1 MLGVAAGVVSALVM
15 SGLWSGKQPMEFSDV
30 NVDGWV
36 SDFAVGSDQASPYVR
51 ARVAR
56 HGLLALAKSEAVYFM
71 RNADNA
77 GRPLSEDCDYQI
89 SGGKLPAGWWS
100 ITLYQTSDSKLPD
113 NDDAALSIDATS
125 VIAESGAW
133 STLVAPQRPDGT
145 ANWISSRNSE
155 DFDLLLR
162 LYVPDQALLDSPESA
177 LSPPTIERLSCKGEA
192 A

>member
-1 MLGVAAGVVSALVM
+1 MIKRVLSYSAAVVLGVAAGVVSALVM

-56 HGLLALAKSEAVYFM
+56 HGLLALATSEAVYFM
-71 RNADNA
+71 RNADNE

-100 ITLYQTSDSKLPD
+100 ITLYQTSDS
-113 NDDAALSIDATS
+113 
-125 VIAESGAW
+125 
-133 STLVAPQRPDGT
+133 
-145 ANWISSRNSE
+145 
-155 DFDLLLR
+155 
-162 LYVPDQALLDSPESA
+162 
-177 LSPPTIERLSCKGEA
+177 
-192 A
+192 

>member
-1 MLGVAAGVVSALVM
+1 MIKRVLSYSAAVVLGVAAGVVSALVM

-77 GRPLSEDCDYQI
+77 
-89 SGGKLPAGWWS
+89 
-100 ITLYQTSDSKLPD
+100 LYQAKRAGRDRVLPYKKA
-113 NDDAALSIDATS
+113 DD
-125 VIAESGAW
+125 
-133 STLVAPQRPDGT
+133 QRWVLAKD
-145 ANWISSRNSE
+145 
-155 DFDLLLR
+155 DLR
-162 LYVPDQALLDSPESA
+162 
-177 LSPPTIERLSCKGEA
+177 
-192 A
+192 